1 MTTDNPKSSTRIRAL
16 NDAFRR
22 SFAGGAVVVTAG
34 LAAIPAVQ
42 RRSLLRMVRD
52 FEAFDEDNDPHGE
65 HGLGVVEVGGV
76 RCFWKIDYDR
86 AMETLS
92 PDPAD
97 PSVTNRVLT
106 VMLTEE
112 Y

>member
-1 MTTDNPKSSTRIRAL
+1 
-16 NDAFRR
+16 
-22 SFAGGAVVVTAG
+22 
-34 LAAIPAVQ
+34 
-42 RRSLLRMVRD
+42 
-52 FEAFDEDNDPHGE
+52 
-65 HGLGVVEVGGV
+65 
-76 RCFWKIDYDR
+76 
-86 AMETLS
+86 METLS